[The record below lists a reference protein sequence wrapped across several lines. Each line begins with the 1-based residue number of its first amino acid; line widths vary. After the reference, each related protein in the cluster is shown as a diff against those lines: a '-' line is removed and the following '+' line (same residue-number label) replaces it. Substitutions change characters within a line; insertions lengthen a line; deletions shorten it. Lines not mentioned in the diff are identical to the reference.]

1 MDHAGEENLFTI
13 ENFGLSWSD
22 VRKHTAN
29 LINRCPEKYRLAY
42 FNDYHEKLIMLMN
55 EEHNFFG
62 IQDPQILVI
71 SKIDNS
77 KNQSLLAFEVKGFRG
92 DISSQEEYTKA
103 TASLKRVSGYLKM
116 FATPVNN

>member
-1 MDHAGEENLFTI
+1 MDYVDKENPFTV
-13 ENFGLSWSD
+13 EHFALSWSD

-42 FNDYHEKLIMLMN
+42 FNDYHEKLIMLVN

-71 SKIDNS
+71 SKIDNT
-77 KNQSLLAFEVKGFRG
+77 KNQSLLAFEAKGFRG
-92 DISSQEEYTKA
+92 DISTPEEHAKA
-103 TASLKRVSGYLKM
+103 AASLKRISGYLKM